1 MTLIAI
7 PSNPVPEGAV
17 TGELT
22 TRDGVKI
29 RFARWSPTGPRK
41 GTVCLFGGRTEMI
54 EKYFEVIGELRERG
68 FAVATMDW
76 RGQGGS
82 QRMLAD
88 PRKGYVRSF
97 DDYQLDLEVFMREV
111 VLPDCPAPIFG
122 LAHSMGAAILLE
134 AVHQG
139 RRWFDRVVLSSP
151 MIGLVGVLAGPSIR
165 AFARIGTLIGLGKS
179 YAPRGGSFSFAN
191 RPFLGNK
198 VTSDP
203 VRYQRTAS
211 IVDAAPQL
219 GLGSPTLAWAAAAYN
234 LIDTL
239 ADPLYPTAL
248 RQPMLILAAGE
259 DGIVST
265 PATERFSVRLRAGSH
280 LIVAGS
286 QHEIMMERD
295 AYRSQFWAAFDAF
308 IPGSPIYR

>member
-1 MTLIAI
+1 MTLFAT
-7 PSNPVPEGAV
+7 PANPVPEGAV
-17 TGELT
+17 SGEFT
-22 TRDGVKI
+22 TTDGVKI
-29 RFARWSPTGPRK
+29 RFARWNPTGPRK

-54 EKYFEVIGELRERG
+54 EKYFEVIGELRARG
-68 FAVATMDW
+68 FAGATIDW

-82 QRMLAD
+82 QRMLSD
-88 PRKGYVRSF
+88 QRKGYVRSF
-97 DDYQLDLEVFMREV
+97 DDYQRDLEAFMREV
-111 VLPDCPAPIFG
+111 VLPDCPAPIFA
-122 LAHSMGAAILLE
+122 LAHSMGCAILLE
-134 AVHQG
+134 AIHQG

-151 MIGLVGVLAGPSIR
+151 MIDLVGLMARPVVRTVAKIG
-165 AFARIGTLIGLGKS
+165 AFVGLGHS
-179 YAPRGGSFSFAN
+179 YSPGGGPVAMTS
-191 RPFLGNK
+191 RPFLGNL

-203 VRYQRTAS
+203 VRYQRTAT
-211 IVDAAPQL
+211 IVESAPQL

-234 LIDTL
+234 VIDKLT
-239 ADPLYPTAL
+239 DPLYPTAL

-286 QHEIMMERD
+286 RHEIMMERD

-308 IPGSPIYR
+308 IPGSPLYR